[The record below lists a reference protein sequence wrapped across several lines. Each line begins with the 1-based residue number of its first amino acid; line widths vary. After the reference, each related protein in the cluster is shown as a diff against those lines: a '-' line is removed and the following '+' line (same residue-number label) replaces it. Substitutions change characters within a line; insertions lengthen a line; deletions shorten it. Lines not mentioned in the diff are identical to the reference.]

1 MTSLIKK
8 LLPYSLQKDP
18 FTIALAE
25 AFEIQMNQLYDEFRD
40 ISNLY
45 LLMHAPSLLV
55 DFLAYEKHVDFYQGL
70 TLEEKKNVVRN
81 ALHVHRKKGTKSAL
95 LRVFELLNL
104 EGKIDEWFEY
114 GGDPYYFKARI
125 DVSDRGVDDAT
136 IKLLE
141 RLIKTYKNNRS
152 WLEVLDIILTSRQN
166 KVHVGTATLTG
177 EEIVVYPYTIFNLTS
192 NSEIKVA
199 VANTA
204 NIENLT
210 IYPKGGN

>member
-8 LLPYSLQKDP
+8 LLPYSLQNDP

-25 AFEIQMNQLYDEFRD
+25 AFEIQIAQLYDEFRA

-45 LLMHAPSLLV
+45 LLTNAPSMLV
-55 DFLAYEKHVDFYQGL
+55 DFLAHEKHVDFYEGL

-81 ALHVHRKKGTKSAL
+81 ALHIHRKKGTKSAL
-95 LRVFELLNL
+95 LRVFKLLNL

-114 GGDPYYFKARI
+114 DGDPYYFKVSI

-152 WLEVLDIILTSRQN
+152 WLEVLDINLTSRQN
-166 KVHVGTATLTG
+166 KIHVGSATLTG
-177 EEIVVYPYTIFNLTS
+177 EEIVVYPYIATDLST
-192 NSEIKVA
+192 NSKIKIA
-199 VANTA
+199 AANTA
-204 NIENLT
+204 NSENLT
-210 IYPKGGN
+210 IYPRGGN